1 MQLLNSLTLLPSN
14 NSNNQLLNVLGDIA
28 SKVNIQA
35 NFCIRHPDYKPFK
48 FADEVILHFQ
58 RLPLNLQHKFLNS
71 QLCNFLYSIY
81 YNGAGRTALSLDA
94 DPIDSTMLQNL
105 ENNTYLGVDVNFYE
119 RLHLSNQGEGYF
131 DPGWQVLR
139 EESDDIYNGLGLS
152 TLAVQK
158 GALTVYVERER
169 HLQGTEQNAI
179 AGDLVAIKMPPNL
192 VQNGFY
198 MAVGN
203 AGLSSRTHAGINSQL
218 VRVYFNLSPEG
229 AVAVMG
235 SLTEK
240 LNTIFLPFTFK
251 ALYNPSDYGRYDT
264 AVLYFEKSNYPVIR
278 QVLQSVYAEH
288 KSYFRKEVPLFT
300 KLLAPG
306 LALAE
311 EPDNKFFEKE
321 SFGLNRCQIVTN
333 SLLEAWQQKD
343 ESKENRMALMIKHF
357 THQGID
363 LQHPYL
369 NSHSKD
375 IYASLES

>member
-1 MQLLNSLTLLPSN
+1 MQLLNSLTLPLANYSSN
-14 NSNNQLLNVLGDIA
+14 HLLDVLEDIA

-35 NFCIRHPDYKPFK
+35 NFCVHHPDYKPFK
-48 FADEVILHFQ
+48 FPDEAILHFQ

-105 ENNTYLGVDVNFYE
+105 ENNIYLGVDVEFYE

-139 EESDDIYNGLGLS
+139 EESDDIDNELGLS

-169 HLQGTEQNAI
+169 HLQDTEQNAI
-179 AGDLVAIKMPPNL
+179 AGDMVAIKMPPNL

-203 AGLSSRTHAGINSQL
+203 AGVSNRTHAGINSQL

-240 LNTIFLPFTFK
+240 LNTIFIPFTFK

-278 QVLQSVYAEH
+278 QGLQSVYAEH
-288 KSYFRKEVPLFT
+288 KSYFRKELPLFT

-311 EPDNKFFEKE
+311 EPDNKFSEKE

-333 SLLEAWQQKD
+333 SLLEAWQQGD
-343 ESKENRMALMIKHF
+343 ESKENRMALMFKHF
-357 THQGID
+357 THQGIE

-369 NSHSKD
+369 NSHSED
-375 IYASLES
+375 IYVPLES